1 MKRLLFNTVQGITR
15 LAGYDLAKQSSYS
28 LGNSSSVAAIAAHLK
43 DLFREL
49 GTETVIDVGANKGQY
64 YDFLRDRADFRGR
77 IVSFEPIPEHAQEL
91 TRRSSADPLWSVH
104 NMALGRQRGTLPL
117 NISDKTG
124 WSSLLRK
131 SESDTNEVVAAISI
145 ERVVD
150 VQVHT
155 LDEVFAGLEPDLD
168 PSRCYLKLDSQGFD
182 LEIMRGAPKSLP
194 QLTALQSELEL
205 LKVYEQAPDYLEVL
219 AFLRSQGFSITGLFP
234 IWADKLLRIGE
245 VDAVFRKAG

>member
-1 MKRLLFNTVQGITR
+1 MERAQHG
-15 LAGYDLAKQSSYS
+15 AGAS
-28 LGNSSSVAAIAAHLK
+28 
-43 DLFREL
+43 
-49 GTETVIDVGANKGQY
+49 
-64 YDFLRDRADFRGR
+64 
-77 IVSFEPIPEHAQEL
+77 
-91 TRRSSADPLWSVH
+91 
-104 NMALGRQRGTLPL
+104 RGTLPL

-131 SESDTNEVVAAISI
+131 SESDTNEVVTAISI

-194 QLTALQSELEL
+194 QLPALQSELEL